1 MHIPAEL
8 QEIAVLIDQERFI
21 SALIEMTHPPMA
33 PVERRRIANIE
44 MPHELREISPGGFH
58 HQMKMVVHQHVT
70 VNLDPVNL
78 AGTLEL
84 V

>member
-1 MHIPAEL
+1 
-8 QEIAVLIDQERFI
+8 
-21 SALIEMTHPPMA
+21 MA

-44 MPHELREISPGGFH
+44 MPHELREISPGGFQ

-70 VNLDPVNL
+70 VNLDPVYL
-78 AGTLEL
+78 AGTVEL